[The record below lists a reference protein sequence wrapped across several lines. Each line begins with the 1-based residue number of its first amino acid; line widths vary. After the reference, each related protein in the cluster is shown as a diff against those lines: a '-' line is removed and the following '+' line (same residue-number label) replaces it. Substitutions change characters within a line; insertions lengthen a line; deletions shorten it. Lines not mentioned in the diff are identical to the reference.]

1 MWVRI
6 AIPYCMLK
14 VATAR
19 AAQIILLNDAVDLV
33 DYASGAA
40 EALIRLTRTYMA

>member
-1 MWVRI
+1 MWVPI
-6 AIPYCMLK
+6 AIPYCTLK

-33 DYASGAA
+33 HYAA
-40 EALIRLTRTYMA
+40 EALIRLTRTCMA